1 MLTLSVLDQ
10 SPVRSGGTPADTI
23 AETVRLAQAAER
35 FGYQRYWLAEHHGSA
50 DFAGSAPEILITRV
64 AAATS
69 QIRVGSGGVMLS
81 HYSPFKV
88 AETFRLLETMY
99 PGRID
104 LGIGRAPGGDQI
116 TSVAL
121 AYGSPIG
128 VEYFPTK
135 IADLAAFISGGK
147 PVTEAL
153 APARVNPQTDTV
165 PDIWL
170 LGSSDESARY
180 AAHFGLSFSFAQ
192 FISPYG
198 GEAVVE
204 SYRKNFRPSPLLAA
218 PRASIGIFVICAE
231 TEAEARRLGRSR
243 DLWRLRIDRGE
254 RKPYPSVAEAEA
266 YPYTPEEQAH
276 IERNR
281 RRSFFGAP
289 NQLKAQLTELA
300 QQFGVEELVILTICH
315 DPAARLRSYEL
326 LAQAFELTPRG

>member
-1 MLTLSVLDQ
+1 MLELSVLDQ
-10 SPVRSGGTPADTI
+10 SPVRSGGTPAEAI

-35 FGYQRYWLAEHHGSA
+35 LGYRRYWLAEHHGSA
-50 DFAGSAPEILITRV
+50 DFAGSAPEILVARV

-69 QIRVGSGGVMLS
+69 AIRVGSGGVMLS
-81 HYSPFKV
+81 HYSPYKV

-104 LGIGRAPGGDQI
+104 LGIGRAPGADQI

-135 IADLAAFISGGK
+135 IADLTAFVSGGT
-147 PVTEAL
+147 PATEAL
-153 APARVNPQTDTV
+153 APVHVNPRAETV
-165 PDIWL
+165 PEIWL

-192 FISPYG
+192 FISPVG
-198 GEAVVE
+198 GEAVLE
-204 SYRKNFRPSPLLAA
+204 AYRQAFRPSPLLAA
-218 PRASIGIFVICAE
+218 PRASIGVFVICAD

-254 RKPYPSVAEAEA
+254 RKPYPSVEEAEA
-266 YPYTPEEQAH
+266 YPYTPQELAH

-289 NQLKAQLTELA
+289 EQLKAQLTEIA
-300 QQFGVEELVILTICH
+300 ARFGVGELVILTICH
-315 DPAARLRSYEL
+315 DPAARLRSYDL
-326 LAQAFELTPRG
+326 LAQAFELTRRG